1 VAGEVNNVRDPTRVT
16 QRDVVI
22 SNYSGAHSP
31 VHVCEK
37 GAGEWRM
44 AARTLFKTQHA
55 RRLPRDKRQR
65 ARLNWG
71 HGNILTE
78 EYTRDLNLLLAFVGV
93 MCKIFLNPSLAHNV
107 YQYFKCVIFMQF

>member
-1 VAGEVNNVRDPTRVT
+1 VAGDVNNVRDPTRVT

-65 ARLNWG
+65 AIELGPWK
-71 HGNILTE
+71 
-78 EYTRDLNLLLAFVGV
+78 YSRDQTSHNLNLLLAIWIFVQN
-93 MCKIFLNPSLAHNV
+93 IF
-107 YQYFKCVIFMQF
+107 